1 VLCLRW
7 NYLNFIWGGNSTYTV
22 QPPSKHVYKRHIPR
36 MSTSPPKWFMLPE
49 IVLFE
54 LYTGNKHP
62 TQNTTSRGFWGACKT
77 NKQKVVI
84 SYGWMPR
91 RTNSRPSLHTRSK
104 SVQDKCLKGCNVLAT
119 EKQTKHIFAAFA
131 RTHGTISP
139 HFRASAHCC
148 PTFIFQVSSKYVQV
162 WGSYNQKCFLDP
174 KVILI

>member
-1 VLCLRW
+1 MLCLRW
-7 NYLNFIWGGNSTYTV
+7 NYLNFIWGVTAPTPYSPHQNTCIKGTSLGCQLAPQNDSCRPKLCCLSCTLVTST
-22 QPPSKHVYKRHIPR
+22 
-36 MSTSPPKWFMLPE
+36 PPKIPLP
-49 IVLFE
+49 
-54 LYTGNKHP
+54 G
-62 TQNTTSRGFWGACKT
+62 GFGGACKT

-84 SYGWMPR
+84 SYGWMLC

-139 HFRASAHCC
+139 HFRASVHCC